1 MQLDFKR
8 QQLRSKAAGGLMA
21 AKGGLAVQPSETC
34 SFGPGMPVMGTRYN
48 ASMLNKV
55 QLDTKLKRW
64 RENIR

>member
-1 MQLDFKR
+1 
-8 QQLRSKAAGGLMA
+8 MA

-34 SFGPGMPVMGTRYN
+34 SFGPGMLVMETRYN